1 MTFKYRYRK
10 QIIIISLVIIT
21 LLITAIPIVN
31 IYSKKETKSNSKKTI
46 VLAKKGK
53 NESKQEVQDLLKVD
67 IKGEIINP
75 GIYSMPMSSR
85 VIDVIEKAGGLTV
98 NANTTVINLSKK
110 ISDEMV
116 IIIYSNEQVNNFK
129 KTKEQEQN
137 LQQMCVQKDENA
149 LKNDACIDGSNNISS
164 EKISI
169 NNATLNEL
177 MTLPG
182 VGESKAKSIIE
193 YRISN
198 GLFTSIEDITK
209 VPGIGDSLFAQ
220 IKEYITT

>member
-21 LLITAIPIVN
+21 LLITTIPIVN

-46 VLAKKGK
+46 VLAKKEK

-75 GIYSMPMSSR
+75 GIYSMPISSR

-129 KTKEQEQN
+129 KTKEQEQEI
-137 LQQMCVQKDENA
+137 QAQCVKPSEESI
-149 LKNDACIDGSNNISS
+149 KNDACISTETITT

-169 NNATLNEL
+169 NSASLEQLQTLS
-177 MTLPG
+177 G
-182 VGESKAKSIIE
+182 IGESKAKDIIN
-193 YRISN
+193 YRETN
-198 GLFTSIEDITK
+198 GLFKSIEDIK
-209 VPGIGDSLFAQ
+209 NVPGIGEALFAK
-220 IKEYITT
+220 IKENITL

>member
-31 IYSKKETKSNSKKTI
+31 IYSKKEAKSNSKKTI
-46 VLAKKGK
+46 VLAKKEK

-75 GIYSMPMSSR
+75 GIYSMPISSR
-85 VIDVIEKAGGLTV
+85 VIDVIEKAGGLTI

-129 KTKEQEQN
+129 KTKEQEQEI
-137 LQQMCVQKDENA
+137 QTQCVKPSEESI
-149 LKNDACIDGSNNISS
+149 KNDACISTEKITT

-169 NNATLNEL
+169 NSASLEQLQTLS
-177 MTLPG
+177 G
-182 VGESKAKSIIE
+182 IGESKAKDIIN
-193 YRISN
+193 YRETN
-198 GLFTSIEDITK
+198 GLFKSIEDIK
-209 VPGIGDSLFAQ
+209 NVPGIGEALFAK
-220 IKEYITT
+220 IKENITL

>member
-46 VLAKKGK
+46 VLAKKEK

-129 KTKEQEQN
+129 KTKEQELEIQTQYTPQKMISFN
-137 LQQMCVQKDENA
+137 L
-149 LKNDACIDGSNNISS
+149 SF
-164 EKISI
+164 
-169 NNATLNEL
+169 
-177 MTLPG
+177 
-182 VGESKAKSIIE
+182 
-193 YRISN
+193 
-198 GLFTSIEDITK
+198 FTSWN
-209 VPGIGDSLFAQ
+209 FAGS
-220 IKEYITT
+220 